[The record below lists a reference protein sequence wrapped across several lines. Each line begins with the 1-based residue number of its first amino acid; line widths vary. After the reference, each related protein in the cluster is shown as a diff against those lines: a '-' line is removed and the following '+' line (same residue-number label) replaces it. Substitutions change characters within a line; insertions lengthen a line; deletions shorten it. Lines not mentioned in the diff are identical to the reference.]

1 MLVKLIVS
9 PAYMTEEVG
18 PIFGC
23 LNCGFDERAASELR
37 NVFPQCLTVGTNLC
51 IKPYHIHHI
60 LIGGCEVF
68 SGRLHL
74 PSPGQGKEGGYASN
88 RYRKLSGFGT
98 CIDGRTKLIIEHSA
112 FD

>member
-23 LNCGFDERAASELR
+23 LNCGFDERAASEVR

-68 SGRLHL
+68 SGRLHV
-74 PSPGQGKEGGYASN
+74 PSLGSRGK
-88 RYRKLSGFGT
+88 RVVMHR
-98 CIDGRTKLIIEHSA
+98 IVIENYWGSA
-112 FD
+112 HV